1 MMKTYPLIRQL
12 LPPVLAILVF
22 TALYG
27 VLFQWDN
34 KYTAAVPGGYGYCG
48 MDTYQGK
55 IGFLVEGWEFYP
67 GELLT
72 PQDFQAGKRPE
83 QYTYVGQYPNYSQV
97 SDSAYGVATYRLVL
111 EHTPPGQALFL
122 PELLCA
128 GRVYI
133 NGMMVGE
140 QGSISPYQPQV
151 MDELYAIPGEGTVEV
166 VVQCANY
173 THYDSGMY
181 YPPAVGSLVGVA
193 RMAVIRLAVYGLLC
207 FVAAAVA
214 ISCLVQWLLGRDK
227 LLGWMGLM
235 SLCYALSV
243 CDPFLRAVGVPSIRP
258 LYAMEDVCGS
268 MVLLCAMVLAGEWA
282 GRASHVFHK
291 RVALPMAAGLCAACL
306 IFPVFLQKFYQDNRP
321 DVQLFGVKFVLQQCT
336 EALVVEGSPERLRM
350 ALENL
355 CCNALSFTPER
366 GKITLSLRREG
377 SAACI
382 EVRDT
387 GVGIDGEQLSH
398 VFERGYT
405 QRPDGTGE
413 GRGLHLVRSIAV
425 EHGGAVYASSQPG
438 KGSTFILRL
447 PLAEKI

>member
-34 KYTAAVPGGYGYCG
+34 NYTAAVPGGYGYCG

-166 VVQCANY
+166 VVQCSTTPTTIRECTILRRWGPWWEWPVWRSSAWRY
-173 THYDSGMY
+173 
-181 YPPAVGSLVGVA
+181 
-193 RMAVIRLAVYGLLC
+193 MAC
-207 FVAAAVA
+207 
-214 ISCLVQWLLGRDK
+214 
-227 LLGWMGLM
+227 
-235 SLCYALSV
+235 
-243 CDPFLRAVGVPSIRP
+243 
-258 LYAMEDVCGS
+258 
-268 MVLLCAMVLAGEWA
+268 CA
-282 GRASHVFHK
+282 
-291 RVALPMAAGLCAACL
+291 
-306 IFPVFLQKFYQDNRP
+306 
-321 DVQLFGVKFVLQQCT
+321 
-336 EALVVEGSPERLRM
+336 
-350 ALENL
+350 
-355 CCNALSFTPER
+355 
-366 GKITLSLRREG
+366 SLRRLWPYPAWFSG
-377 SAACI
+377 CWAG
-382 EVRDT
+382 T
-387 GVGIDGEQLSH
+387 NFWDGW
-398 VFERGYT
+398 G
-405 QRPDGTGE
+405 
-413 GRGLHLVRSIAV
+413 
-425 EHGGAVYASSQPG
+425 
-438 KGSTFILRL
+438 
-447 PLAEKI
+447 

>member
-12 LPPVLAILVF
+12 FPPVLAILVF

-34 KYTAAVPGGYGYCG
+34 NYTAAVPGGYGYCD

-133 NGMMVGE
+133 
-140 QGSISPYQPQV
+140 
-151 MDELYAIPGEGTVEV
+151 
-166 VVQCANY
+166 
-173 THYDSGMY
+173 
-181 YPPAVGSLVGVA
+181 
-193 RMAVIRLAVYGLLC
+193 LAVYGLLC

-214 ISCLVQWLLGRDK
+214 ISCLVQWLPGRDK

-321 DVQLFGVKFVLQQCT
+321 DAQLFGVKFVLQQCT

-355 CCNALSFTPER
+355 CCSALSFTPER
-366 GKITLSLRREG
+366 GKITWSLRREG

-387 GVGIDGEQLSH
+387 GVGMDGEQLSH

-413 GRGLHLVRSIAV
+413 GLGLHLVRSIAV
-425 EHGGAVYASSQPG
+425 EHGGAVYAFSQPG

-447 PLAEKI
+447 PLAEKISKTNNVEAAWHKCRCFHVVSFEVIPQVPPSRGCPAGCPTGCQ